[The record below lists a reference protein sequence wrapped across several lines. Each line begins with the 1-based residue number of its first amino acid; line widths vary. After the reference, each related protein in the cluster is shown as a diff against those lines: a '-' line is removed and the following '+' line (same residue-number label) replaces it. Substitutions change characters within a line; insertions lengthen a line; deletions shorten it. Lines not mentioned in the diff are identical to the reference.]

1 LAVSE
6 VLKLQTQNK
15 MLKSAKLKQ
24 VRAMELKILE
34 NVEKKLIGRNEVTF
48 EVAHDGASTPPIW
61 EVRKTLAAV
70 GGFPI
75 EGTFVVKLESKFGTN
90 KSVGVAHVYKDEKA
104 AQAFESK
111 HVIIANL
118 EPTQRKAKLEELK
131 KARTEKKAAAKGGG
145 KK

>member
-1 LAVSE
+1 
-6 VLKLQTQNK
+6 
-15 MLKSAKLKQ
+15 M
-24 VRAMELKILE
+24 RAMELRILE
-34 NVEKKLIGRNEVTF
+34 NVERKLIGRNEVTF

-61 EVRKTLAAV
+61 EVRKTLAAM

-75 EGTFVVKLESKFGTN
+75 EGTFIVKLKNKFGAS
-90 KSVGVAHVYKDEKA
+90 KSIGIAHVYKDEKT

-131 KARTEKKAAAKGGG
+131 KARTEKKAAAKGGS